1 MLHSA
6 KMVSQNRSFKSIIII
21 VPEEWPAKHKNKTNI
36 NVHKLPDKFLKK
48 TKKTPMILRRLVVTY
63 AS

>member
-1 MLHSA
+1 
-6 KMVSQNRSFKSIIII
+6 MVSQNRSFKSIIII

-48 TKKTPMILRRLVVTY
+48 NKENTNDFKQVSSHIC
-63 AS
+63 